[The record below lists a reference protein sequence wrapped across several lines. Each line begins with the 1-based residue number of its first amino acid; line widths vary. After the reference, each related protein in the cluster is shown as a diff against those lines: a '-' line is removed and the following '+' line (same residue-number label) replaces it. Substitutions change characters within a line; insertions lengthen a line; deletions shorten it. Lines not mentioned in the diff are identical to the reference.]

1 MPCIAR
7 FERAHSYRARSAS
20 KKGTWPLLP
29 SSLTRKRS
37 GDYSQIP
44 VEIAKFMWAR
54 GNEGVMTIAQMDPA
68 VTLANLQTSK
78 TDRVTIVLLSGDMD
92 RAMAAFIIAT
102 GAAAMGMKVTV
113 FFTFWGLNAIRRK
126 GAASSAKDWLRQM
139 FGMLNK
145 GGADSL
151 PLSRFHFWGLG
162 TKMMQK
168 VMQQNRMPG
177 VPELM
182 ETALDLGVH
191 FIACTTT
198 MGLMGIT
205 KDTLIDGIDQFAGV
219 TTYLA
224 EAKQGSVNLF
234 I

>member
-1 MPCIAR
+1 M
-7 FERAHSYRARSAS
+7 
-20 KKGTWPLLP
+20 
-29 SSLTRKRS
+29 
-37 GDYSQIP
+37 
-44 VEIAKFMWAR
+44 
-54 GNEGVMTIAQMDPA
+54 NELKVDTATA
-68 VTLANLQTSK
+68 LAELRESK

-102 GAAAMGMKVTV
+102 GAAAMGMQVTM
-113 FFTFWGLNAIRRK
+113 FFTFWGLNALRRK
-126 GAASSAKDWLRQM
+126 GTASTAKDWLRRM
-139 FGMLNK
+139 FGVLNK
-145 GGADSL
+145 GGAESL
-151 PLSRFHFWGLG
+151 PLSKFHFGGLG
-162 TKMMQK
+162 TGMMK
-168 VMQQNRMPG
+168 RVMKENRMPG

-182 ETALDLGVH
+182 ETAQDLGVK

-205 KDTLIDGIDQFAGV
+205 KETLIEGVDQLAGV

>member
-1 MPCIAR
+1 M
-7 FERAHSYRARSAS
+7 
-20 KKGTWPLLP
+20 
-29 SSLTRKRS
+29 
-37 GDYSQIP
+37 
-44 VEIAKFMWAR
+44 
-54 GNEGVMTIAQMDPA
+54 NELKVDTATA
-68 VTLANLQTSK
+68 LAELRESK
-78 TDRVTIVLLSGDMD
+78 TDRVTIVLLSGDLD

-102 GAAAMGMKVTV
+102 GAAAMGMKVTI
-113 FFTFWGLNAIRRK
+113 FFTFWGLNTIRRK
-126 GAASSAKDWLRQM
+126 GATTSAKDWLRRM
-139 FGMLNK
+139 FGFLNK

-151 PLSRFHFWGLG
+151 PLSRFHFGGVG

-168 VMQQNRMPG
+168 VMRQNKMPG

-182 ETALDLGVH
+182 EMAMDLGVH

>member
-1 MPCIAR
+1 MIATQI
-7 FERAHSYRARSAS
+7 EPTATLAQLLES
-20 KKGTWPLLP
+20 K
-29 SSLTRKRS
+29 SES
-37 GDYSQIP
+37 
-44 VEIAKFMWAR
+44 V
-54 GNEGVMTIAQMDPA
+54 TIA
-68 VTLANLQTSK
+68 
-78 TDRVTIVLLSGDMD
+78 LLSGDLD

-102 GAAAMGMKVTV
+102 GAAAMGMKVTI
-113 FFTFWGLNAIRRK
+113 FFTLWGLNAIRRK
-126 GAASSAKDWLRQM
+126 GAASSAKDWLRRM
-139 FGMLNK
+139 LGLLNK

-151 PLSRFHFWGLG
+151 PLSRFHMGGLG

-168 VMQQNRMPG
+168 VMKQNRMPD

-182 ETALDLGVH
+182 QTALDLGVH

-224 EAKQGSVNLF
+224 EAKRGSVNLF

>member
-1 MPCIAR
+1 MMIA
-7 FERAHSYRARSAS
+7 
-20 KKGTWPLLP
+20 
-29 SSLTRKRS
+29 
-37 GDYSQIP
+37 SQ
-44 VEIAKFMWAR
+44 VES
-54 GNEGVMTIAQMDPA
+54 TT
-68 VTLANLQTSK
+68 TLAQLQESK
-78 TDRVTIVLLSGDMD
+78 PERVTIVLLSGDLD

-126 GAASSAKDWLRQM
+126 GASSSAKDWLRRM
-139 FGMLNK
+139 FGLLNK

-168 VMQQNRMPG
+168 VMKQNRMPG

-205 KDTLIDGIDQFAGV
+205 KDTLIEGIDQFAGV

>member
-1 MPCIAR
+1 
-7 FERAHSYRARSAS
+7 
-20 KKGTWPLLP
+20 
-29 SSLTRKRS
+29 
-37 GDYSQIP
+37 
-44 VEIAKFMWAR
+44 
-54 GNEGVMTIAQMDPA
+54 MTTTQLEPA
-68 VTLANLQTSK
+68 VALADLQTSK
-78 TDRVTIVLLSGDMD
+78 PDRVTIVLLSGDLD

-102 GAAAMGMKVTV
+102 GAAAMGMQVTM

-126 GAASSAKDWLRQM
+126 GTASSAKDWLRRM
-139 FGMLNK
+139 FGLLNK
-145 GGADSL
+145 GGAESL
-151 PLSRFHFWGLG
+151 PLSRFHFGGLG

-168 VMQQNRMPG
+168 VMKQNRMPG

-182 ETALDLGVH
+182 ETALDLGVR

-205 KDTLIDGIDQFAGV
+205 KDTLIEGIDQFAGV

-224 EAKQGSVNLF
+224 EAKRGSVNLF

>member
-1 MPCIAR
+1 MDP
-7 FERAHSYRARSAS
+7 
-20 KKGTWPLLP
+20 
-29 SSLTRKRS
+29 
-37 GDYSQIP
+37 
-44 VEIAKFMWAR
+44 
-54 GNEGVMTIAQMDPA
+54 TIAIAD
-68 VTLANLQTSK
+68 LQAAK
-78 TDRVTIVLLSGDMD
+78 ADRVTIVLLSGDLD

-102 GAAAMGMKVTV
+102 GAAAMGMKVTM
-113 FFTFWGLNAIRRK
+113 FFTFWGLNSIRRK
-126 GAASSAKDWLRQM
+126 GATSSAKDWLRRM
-139 FGMLNK
+139 FGVLNR
-145 GGADSL
+145 GGAEGL
-151 PLSRFHFWGLG
+151 PLSRFHFLGVG

-168 VMQQNRMPG
+168 VMRQNKMPG

-182 ETALDLGVH
+182 ETALDLGVR

-224 EAKQGSVNLF
+224 EAKHGSVNLF

>member
-1 MPCIAR
+1 
-7 FERAHSYRARSAS
+7 
-20 KKGTWPLLP
+20 
-29 SSLTRKRS
+29 
-37 GDYSQIP
+37 
-44 VEIAKFMWAR
+44 
-54 GNEGVMTIAQMDPA
+54 MTITQTDPA
-68 VTLANLQTSK
+68 VALANLQASK
-78 TDRVTIVLLSGDMD
+78 PEKVTIVLLSGDMD

-102 GAAAMGMKVTV
+102 GAAAMGMQVTV
-113 FFTFWGLNAIRRK
+113 FFTFWGLNTIRRK
-126 GAASSAKDWLRQM
+126 GAASSAKDWLRRM
-139 FGMLNK
+139 FGLLNK
-145 GGADSL
+145 GGADNL

-162 TKMMQK
+162 TKMMK
-168 VMQQNRMPG
+168 VVMKQNRMPG

-182 ETALDLGVH
+182 ETALELGVR

-205 KDTLIDGIDQFAGV
+205 KDTLIEGIDQFAGV